1 MRGKNFW
8 NSLLPSNMMS
18 DARKKAVM
26 EYLCAQEVD
35 FTNLFP
41 DDLGLKQQAER
52 DYYLSRGFSKRQA
65 DNFVEYGDVR
75 GTEIEYQE
83 EKHLEK
89 GTNVLQLKIKQQQ
102 DIGLAKNGKEISNE
116 SWKI

>member
-8 NSLLPSNMMS
+8 NSLLLSNMMS
-18 DARKKAVM
+18 DARKKEVM

-83 EKHLEK
+83 EKHLEQVK
-89 GTNVLQLKIKQQQ
+89 AYREQQGYCEKCNKLHMWR
-102 DIGLAKNGKEISNE
+102 DER
-116 SWKI
+116 